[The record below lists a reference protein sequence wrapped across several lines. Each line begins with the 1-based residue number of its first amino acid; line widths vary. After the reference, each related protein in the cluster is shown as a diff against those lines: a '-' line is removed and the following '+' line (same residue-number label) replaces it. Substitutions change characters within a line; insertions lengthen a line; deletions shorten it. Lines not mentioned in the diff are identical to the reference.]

1 MTTSV
6 KDVYRNYT
14 WRKGEGKKYE
24 LYKSVSSLPL
34 EKLGRSESSTLVL
47 KKREP
52 LPESWS
58 HNCLEYR
65 LAIGKI

>member
-1 MTTSV
+1 MTISK
-6 KDVYRNYT
+6 KDIYRNYT
-14 WRKGEGKKYE
+14 WRKGKGRKYE

-34 EKLGRSESSTLVL
+34 EKLGRSETSTLVL
-47 KKREP
+47 KKGDP
-52 LPESWS
+52 IPESWP

>member
-6 KDVYRNYT
+6 KDIYCNYT
-14 WRKGEGKKYE
+14 WRRGKGEKYE
-24 LYKSVSSLPL
+24 LHKSFSSLPL
-34 EKLGRSESSTLVL
+34 EKLRRPDTSTLVL
-47 KKREP
+47 KKGDP
-52 LPESWS
+52 IPESWE